1 MHPKI
6 LPESGKRNQYYDI
19 AFYTNY
25 FIFKDYKNFFLC
37 NAYYHDKSQIFPILM
52 HQHSFYEINII
63 TRGSGWH
70 YIENQCIEAKLGSIF
85 VISPNIKHGYYTD
98 DADNFEVYHIL
109 LSSQFMDK
117 FKDELECINGYKTMF
132 EIEPIMRTNLK
143 DAVFLILSDKELAHF
158 KPDFDELAN
167 LSKKQDASS
176 NVAVIGKSLYLIS
189 MFCTLLVAHHGNII
203 RKNDGNN
210 DKQIDILSIIKA
222 IEYIQNNY
230 AEKITINELA
240 RLAKMSRSVFV
251 KQFEHYTSST
261 VSNYIMNTRLE
272 KAISLLNT
280 NDSVAKI
287 AQDCGFFDSSHFSRY
302 FKQTIGCSP
311 LEYRKKQNGNQS
323 LYNKD

>member
-1 MHPKI
+1 MN
-6 LPESGKRNQYYDI
+6 L
-19 AFYTNY
+19 
-25 FIFKDYKNFFLC
+25 
-37 NAYYHDKSQIFPILM
+37 QIYP
-52 HQHSFYEINII
+52 
-63 TRGSGWH
+63 
-70 YIENQCIEAKLGSIF
+70 
-85 VISPNIKHGYYTD
+85 
-98 DADNFEVYHIL
+98 
-109 LSSQFMDK
+109 
-117 FKDELECINGYKTMF
+117 
-132 EIEPIMRTNLK
+132 
-143 DAVFLILSDKELAHF
+143 
-158 KPDFDELAN
+158 
-167 LSKKQDASS
+167 KKQDASS

-302 FKQTIGCSP
+302 FKQTILCSP